1 MSLSDSDS
9 PLSSV
14 PSSGDEGEDQSSPEI
29 PVKKISK
36 KKQQQQQKKQQQQQQ
51 QQQARKSSTPPP
63 PRKPR
68 RKEQPHVATLS
79 DAPELA
85 FIVMFRSRF
94 ADAFKGVPN
103 LGCQDIER
111 GVVDSTPSEQ
121 VEVLLCRLLGLVLN
135 RKKPVERG
143 HYQRPLEEAVH
154 AHVTQ
159 WPRSWDGKSPFAGGR
174 HFSALDAPQRLSVLK
189 ALINWALTSSEIIRA
204 LVAESYKSSRHED
217 DLNIPIS
224 VQPWGRDGD
233 KRRYWL
239 IEGREDTP
247 FRLYRESNPALKT
260 VSWINV
266 AGTID
271 EVRAVAQELEDE
283 DGSKHALALKEKIL
297 SAIPRF
303 EEGEIRRKKREYRQS
318 RKAFFKQ
325 PNGTSLYE
333 GRTRGKRIKYTFS
346 SDDED
351 TPASANNTKP
361 GSETEDHQP
370 RFTASGR
377 QIRKPAM
384 GAYGE
389 LKINGSNGTATGD
402 ATPHAGS
409 EHSYG
414 GDATQDWDHESAS
427 EDYSDEEDEWPLQEE
442 EEEGAPKKSLRIILR
457 VNKSRL
463 PESTPPPAK
472 SGADEEVKANGYAGG
487 GAEEANGVHMQQ
499 RTEIDVLPDAPE
511 VQVNGK
517 G

>member
-14 PSSGDEGEDQSSPEI
+14 PSSGDEEEDQSSPEI
-29 PVKKISK
+29 LIKKIPK
-36 KKQQQQQKKQQQQQQ
+36 KKQQQKQQQQQT
-51 QQQARKSSTPPP
+51 RKSSTPPP

-121 VEVLLCRLLGLVLN
+121 VEILLCRLLGLVLN

-174 HFSALDAPQRLSVLK
+174 HFSALDAPERLSVLK
-189 ALINWALTSSEIIRA
+189 ALINWALTSSETIRA

-297 SAIPRF
+297 SAVPRF
-303 EEGEIRRKKREYRQS
+303 EDGEIRRKKREYRQS

-351 TPASANNTKP
+351 MPSANNTKP

-409 EHSYG
+409 ERSYV
-414 GDATQDWDHESAS
+414 GDATQEWDNESAS
-427 EDYSDEEDEWPLQEE
+427 GGEYEDDEDDWPLQEE

-457 VNKSRL
+457 VNKARL
-463 PESTPPPAK
+463 PESPPQPSK
-472 SGADEEVKANGYAGG
+472 TGAGEAEAVKENGYIGDAGN
-487 GAEEANGVHMQQ
+487 GAQEMNGVHAQQ

-511 VQVNGK
+511 VQSNGK